1 MPFGFLKRRTP
12 ESGEKRGAL
21 WSPGHEPAPVG
32 RWGTTSVEFDVTQFG
47 RIRDD
52 AAVQVVGEAYRQEMV
67 AKARAPGLN
76 ELPPGLNAPPA
87 GYYKALLVPEPTNR
101 YDPNAIIV
109 ALWSGRD
116 WSKCGYLARGEAG
129 RYRPV
134 FAYLARGGKS
144 PAIACDAAIVAEA
157 GGRGVILHL
166 GTPGECMAELTT
178 DDREP
183 AEHEWR
189 GLQIAF
195 TGSSRTA
202 VHGVLLDREGQLMF
216 AEWAGCVVQAR
227 VTKKVNLLVAAEPR
241 DVTTNTQKAKDYGIP
256 IVEEIAFLRAIGVPS
271 EALAVD
277 TLAWAR

>member
-1 MPFGFLKRRTP
+1 MPFGFLKRRAP

-21 WSPGHEPAPVG
+21 WSPGHEPAPAG
-32 RWGTTSVEFDVTQFG
+32 SRGTVELDVTQFG
-47 RIRDD
+47 QIRDD
-52 AAVQVVGEAYRQEMV
+52 AAVRVVGEAYRQELV
-67 AKARAPGLN
+67 AKARPPGPD

-87 GYYKALLVPEPTNR
+87 GYYKALLVPEPTNE
-101 YDPNAIIV
+101 YDPNAILV

-116 WSKCGYLARGEAG
+116 WAKCGYLARGEAS
-129 RYRPV
+129 RYRPL
-134 FAYLARGGKS
+134 FAYLGRGGKS

-166 GTPGECMAELTT
+166 GTPGECVAELAT

-189 GLQIAF
+189 GLEIAF

-202 VHGVLLDREGQLMF
+202 VHGVLLDREGQIMF
-216 AEWAGCVVQAR
+216 AGWAGCVVLPR
-227 VTKKVNLLVAAEPR
+227 VTKKVHLLVAAEPR
-241 DVTTNTQKAKDYGIP
+241 DMTMNTQKAKDYGIP
-256 IVEEIAFLRAIGVPS
+256 IVEEPAFLRAIGVPS